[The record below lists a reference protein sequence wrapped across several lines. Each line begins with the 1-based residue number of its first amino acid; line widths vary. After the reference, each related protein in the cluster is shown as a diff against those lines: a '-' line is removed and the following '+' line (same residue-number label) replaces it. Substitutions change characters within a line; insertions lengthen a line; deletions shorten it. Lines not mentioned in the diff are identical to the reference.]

1 MNVGIVFGPGAAIT
15 VVERAESVLKEHG
28 VESWR
33 AERDASI
40 AAHSARL
47 QKTDLILT
55 LGGDGTFLAGGR
67 LAAPRGIP
75 VLGVNLGR
83 LGFLTELEEAQ
94 LETGILRSLEGRYRV
109 EERTMLQVQLMRGSR
124 SVARTIG
131 LNEVVVDRAEDARML
146 RVQIE
151 VGEQG
156 VGVIDADGVIVAT
169 ATGST
174 AYALATGGPILEP
187 TLRDLLVVPM
197 NPFALTVR
205 PIVFPPGQS
214 ITLSIVRG
222 PAEMRV
228 DGGRRGRAVATGDTL
243 RCGPHPRRLKVLRF
257 GPPAGAAEVVAER
270 AQSSRPGV
278 GRGVSGSLR
287 AWPQPPHRRD
297 RQRQV
302 IDCRRARTCTGR
314 SG

>member
-1 MNVGIVFGPGAAIT
+1 MIACIVHGPGAPKQ
-15 VVERAESVLKEHG
+15 VVERAERALAEQGAEV
-28 VESWR
+28 WR
-33 AERDASI
+33 ADRDAPTGSR
-40 AAHSARL
+40 SARL
-47 QKTDLILT
+47 KNTGLILT

-83 LGFLTELEEAQ
+83 LGFLTELEEDQ
-94 LETGILRSLEGRYRV
+94 LESGIRRFLEGRYRI
-109 EERTMLQVQLMRGSR
+109 EERTILQVQLMRGDR
-124 SVARTIG
+124 TVARAIG
-131 LNEVVVDRAEDARML
+131 LNELVVDRAEDARML

-151 VGEQG
+151 VSGQG

-187 TLRDLLVVPM
+187 TLHDLLLVPM

-205 PIVFPPGQS
+205 PIVFPPAQEIS
-214 ITLSIVRG
+214 LAIIRG

-243 RCGPHPRRLKVLRF
+243 KCGPHPRRLKVLRF
-257 GPPAGAAEVVAER
+257 GPPEDFYRRLAEKLGWG
-270 AQSSRPGV
+270 RPLV
-278 GRGVSGSLR
+278 
-287 AWPQPPHRRD
+287 PMK
-297 RQRQV
+297 
-302 IDCRRARTCTGR
+302 
-314 SG
+314 